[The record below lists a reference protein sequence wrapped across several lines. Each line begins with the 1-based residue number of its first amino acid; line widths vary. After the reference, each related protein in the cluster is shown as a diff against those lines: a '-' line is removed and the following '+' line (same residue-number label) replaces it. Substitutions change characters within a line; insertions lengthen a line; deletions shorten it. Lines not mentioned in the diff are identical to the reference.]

1 MFLLENIFIF
11 RMPIKYEMCRYE
23 NSRAFKDWKRLTS
36 ITLTILPFI
45 CINFNNDISEIM
57 RRTLVQLTHYPSN
70 ILELSGKLVK
80 KNFGSTFNFN
90 PFIQVNRGK
99 RVKSSGAKSTAGTR
113 ISTIL
118 SITGNNH
125 SVLLGSRRR
134 HPHHHL
140 I

>member
-70 ILELSGKLVK
+70 ILELS
-80 KNFGSTFNFN
+80 
-90 PFIQVNRGK
+90 VNRGK